1 MSEKLLRKSAA
12 ILLFVG
18 FLCAPAHAQDPTGTL
33 EGQIADPST
42 AAVSGAEVAARN
54 VKTGL
59 TRTVRSSREGT
70 FHFSNLPVGE
80 YSLTVAATG
89 FAAFS
94 VSPIRI
100 NIGQ

>member
-42 AAVSGAEVAARN
+42 AAVSGAEIAEGLRLTGHFLMERMLRPNSREMPAARMRLDEMAHES
-54 VKTGL
+54 K
-59 TRTVRSSREGT
+59 
-70 FHFSNLPVGE
+70 
-80 YSLTVAATG
+80 
-89 FAAFS
+89 
-94 VSPIRI
+94 
-100 NIGQ
+100 